1 MIEDFT
7 PRVLPVVTEKYE
19 LQQATTPVS
28 EEDDVEALKELLFLN
43 LREHEGV
50 GLAANQLGIDR
61 RIAVVDVKEPFALVN
76 PELVAM
82 GGRTVYIESCLS
94 FIDDAFKTERYV
106 EVEVE
111 ADNYGGT
118 LVFGPDP
125 EHFEV
130 EDEEDLD
137 DPTLLESVVVQHEI
151 DHLNGQTI
159 HERQKRAVQ
168 PVESDQDF
176 GRNDVVVFSDG
187 EDTVELKWKHRSK
200 LGDGYEPVQPA

>member
-1 MIEDFT
+1 M
-7 PRVLPVVTEKYE
+7 
-19 LQQATTPVS
+19 
-28 EEDDVEALKELLFLN
+28 N

-50 GLAANQLGIDR
+50 GLAANQIGIDR

-82 GGRTVYIESCLS
+82 GGRTVYVESCLS
-94 FIDDAFKTERYV
+94 FIGDAFKTKRYV

-125 EHFEV
+125 DNFEV
-130 EDEEDLD
+130 ETEEDLD

-151 DHLNGQTI
+151 DHLNGKTI
-159 HERQKRAVQ
+159 HDRQPREIE
-168 PVESDQDF
+168 PVEADHDY
-176 GRNDVVVFSDG
+176 GRNDVVGFTNGD
-187 EDTVELKWKHRSK
+187 DYVEVKWKHRKK
-200 LGDGYEPVQPA
+200 LGEDYEPVETA